1 MNKLNFIIFTL
12 LILVFSSYAEVY
24 TLEKAIEVALSN
36 NESVKIAEK
45 ELEKSDYVYN
55 EAFSG
60 ALPKLDANVTYLRN
74 IYSSKIT
81 NMEYYFASFA
91 NGIASLNNTVMNEHP
106 AAGLPEMQF
115 MEMPEPEVEAMK
127 DNTIKIEFSL
137 IQPIWI
143 GGKVGTALDIAK
155 IYKEMS
161 LSAFKLEKDKVT
173 LEIKKNFYQ
182 ILLLDESRKVMSLVK
197 KDAYANLDK
206 IEKLYE
212 EGLVSEYDII
222 QARVRVRSIE
232 PKVLSLDNYYDL
244 AKEYL
249 KVNMGLDTSELI
261 EIDGVITATFIPDT
275 TNYYNRAINNR
286 VELKLLNNKKD
297 LLRENVKIKYSDHL
311 PSIVGIANYTF
322 QSQNDDFAD
331 TFEQDFGVGAFNVGI
346 TANIPIFNGFGTKA
360 KVDQANIEVKKATF
374 EITKTKKFINL
385 QLKDAI
391 SKLKLAQEE
400 IVLRD
405 QEIAEYE
412 KALEITQVRY
422 DNGLCTQMEVTSS
435 QTALESSRLD
445 KINTVHQ
452 YITALIDLEAA
463 TGIITTTE
471 YK

>member
-1 MNKLNFIIFTL
+1 MIKLKNVLL
-12 LILVFSSYAEVY
+12 LIMIFSLSSLADVY

-36 NESVKIAEK
+36 NESVMIAEK
-45 ELEKSDYVYN
+45 ELEKSNYVYN

-60 ALPKLDANVTYLRN
+60 ALPKIEANVTYLRN
-74 IYSSKIT
+74 IYSSKIS

-91 NGIASLNNTVMNEHP
+91 NGIAGLNNTIMDEHP
-106 AAGLPEMQF
+106 ATGLT
-115 MEMPEPEVEAMK
+115 EMPFMPMPKPEIEAMK
-127 DNTIKIEFSL
+127 DNTIKVEFSL

-155 IYKEMS
+155 IYKKMS
-161 LSAFKLEKDKVT
+161 QSAFKLEKDKVT

-182 ILLLDESRKVMSLVK
+182 ILLLDKSRKVMSLVK
-197 KDAYANLDK
+197 KDAYSNLDK

-232 PKVLSLDNYYDL
+232 PKILSLDNYYDL

-249 KVNMGLDTSELI
+249 KVNMGLDTKEII
-261 EIDGVITATFIPDT
+261 EIDGTISASFT
-275 TNYYNRAINNR
+275 TDSLDHYNEAMNNR
-286 VELKLLNNKKD
+286 VELKLLNNKKN

-322 QSQNDDFAD
+322 QSQNDDFTD
-331 TFEQDFGVGAFNVGI
+331 TFETNFGVGAFNVGI

-360 KVDQANIEVKKATF
+360 KVDQANIEMKKAGL
-374 EITKTKKFINL
+374 EIAKTKKFINL
-385 QLKDAI
+385 QLKDAT

-405 QEIAEYE
+405 QEIVEYE
-412 KALEITQVRY
+412 KALDITQVRY
-422 DNGLCTQMEVTSS
+422 DNGLCTQMEVTSA

-463 TGIITTTE
+463 TGIITNTE

>member
-1 MNKLNFIIFTL
+1 MIKFKTTILSIMIFALSTL
-12 LILVFSSYAEVY
+12 ADVY
-24 TLEKAIEVALSN
+24 TLDKAIEVALSN

-45 ELEKSDYVYN
+45 ELERSDYVYS

-60 ALPKLDANVTYLRN
+60 ALPKVEANVTYLRN

-81 NMEYYFASFA
+81 NMEHYFASFA
-91 NGIASLNNTVMNEHP
+91 NGIAGINNTIMGDYP
-106 AAGLPEMQF
+106 SLPEMSF
-115 MEMPEPEVEAMK
+115 MEMPEPTVEAMK
-127 DNTIKIEFSL
+127 NNTIKVEFSL

-161 LSAFKLEKDKVT
+161 ISAFKLEKDKVT

-206 IEKLYE
+206 IEKLYQ

-222 QARVRVRSIE
+222 QARVRVKSIE
-232 PKVLSLDNYYDL
+232 PKIVSLDNYYDL

-249 KVNMGLDTSELI
+249 KINMGLDTSELI
-261 EIDGVITATFIPDT
+261 EIDGSITATFIPDT
-275 TNYYNRAINNR
+275 TNYYDKAINNR

-322 QSQNDDFAD
+322 QSQNDDFGD
-331 TFEQDFGVGAFNVGI
+331 TFEQDYGVGAFNVGI

-360 KVDQANIEVKKATF
+360 KTDQANIEVKKAGL
-374 EITKTKKFINL
+374 EIAKTKKFINL
-385 QLKDAI
+385 QLKDAM
-391 SKLKLAQEE
+391 SKLKLAREE

-405 QEIAEYE
+405 QEIA
-412 KALEITQVRY
+412 
-422 DNGLCTQMEVTSS
+422 
-435 QTALESSRLD
+435 
-445 KINTVHQ
+445 
-452 YITALIDLEAA
+452 
-463 TGIITTTE
+463 
-471 YK
+471 

>member
-1 MNKLNFIIFTL
+1 MNNKIILYLL
-12 LILVFSSYAEVY
+12 LILSFTVIAEVY
-24 TLEKAIEVALSN
+24 TLDKAIEVALSN

-45 ELEKSDYVYN
+45 ELEKSNYIYN

-60 ALPKLDANVTYLRN
+60 ALPKIEANLTYLRN

-81 NMEYYFASFA
+81 NIEYYFAA
-91 NGIASLNNTVMNEHP
+91 LNNGLAGVNNTVADLHP
-106 AAGLPEMQF
+106 TTGLSQMPF
-115 MEMPEPEVEAMK
+115 MEMPEPEIEAMT
-127 DNTIKIEFSL
+127 DNTIKMEFSL

-182 ILLLDESRKVMSLVK
+182 ILLLDDSRKVMAMVK
-197 KDAYANLDK
+197 KDAYNNLDK

-232 PKVLSLDNYYDL
+232 PKIVSLDNYYDL

-249 KVNMGLDTSELI
+249 KINMGLDTSELI
-261 EIDGVITATFIPDT
+261 EISGKISADFIPDT
-275 TNYYNRAINNR
+275 TDYYNKAMNNR
-286 VELKLLNNKKD
+286 IELKLLNNKKD
-297 LLRENVKIKYSDHL
+297 LLIENVKIKYSDHL

-322 QSQNDDFAD
+322 QTENDDFAN
-331 TFEQDFGVGAFNVGI
+331 TFEQDFGAGVFNVGI
-346 TANIPIFNGFGTKA
+346 SANIPIFNGFGTKA
-360 KVDQANIEVKKATF
+360 KVDQANIEVKKASI
-374 EITKTKKFINL
+374 EIDKTKKLINL

-391 SKLKLAQEE
+391 SKLKLAKEE
-400 IVLRD
+400 INLRN

-422 DNGLCTQMEVTSS
+422 DNGLCTQLEVTDA
-435 QTALESSRLD
+435 QTALEKSKLD
-445 KINTVHQ
+445 KVNTVHQ

-463 TGIITTTE
+463 TGIITNTE